1 MRKIAISAILLA
13 AAVLGAA
20 PRLAD
25 KRVLVD
31 QSKLLEAELA
41 LAKTNKSYF
50 YFDLP
55 ANRVELRI
63 QGVVLRSWDVA
74 KYGQWGRPLPSGS
87 FMLKKK
93 EALRTPKRTN
103 ITPGLD
109 QVRSGKEKSNE
120 PEVLEL
126 KDMPGRFS
134 LEFDDGITIRFIASP
149 RTVSARL
156 TNVLSS
162 LGRWLYLPLKTI
174 MAAAR
179 RSDFTDIQLV
189 LGNESDA
196 QGIYWTAQEGMNVL
210 VLRK

>member
-1 MRKIAISAILLA
+1 MRKIPISAIVLA

-25 KRVLVD
+25 KRVLID

-41 LAKTNKSYF
+41 LAKTKKSYF

-55 ANRVELRI
+55 ASRVELRI
-63 QGVVLRSWDVA
+63 QGVVLRAWDVA
-74 KYGQWGRPLPSGS
+74 KYKQWGRPLPSGS
-87 FMLKKK
+87 FKLKKK

-109 QVRSGKEKSNE
+109 KVKSDKKKGSE

-134 LEFDDGITIRFIASP
+134 LEFENGITIRFNSSP
-149 RTVSARL
+149 QTVSARL
-156 TNVLSS
+156 TNMLSS
-162 LGRWLYLPLKTI
+162 LGRLLYLPLKTI
-174 MAAAR
+174 MAAAM
-179 RSDFTDIQLV
+179 RSDFTNIQLV

-196 QGIYWTAQEGMNVL
+196 QGIYWTAQEGMKVL
-210 VLRK
+210 VLSK